1 MKSKITFFKLILSAI
16 YGIACFFI
24 LGIVIRY
31 AITYM
36 YTKSFSIDY
45 DDIYK
50 TFIMS
55 CIAGGGAAIGSWIF
69 AKIDERK
76 NKSPPP
82 QNPKA

>member
-1 MKSKITFFKLILSAI
+1 MKSIIILSKLILSVI

-24 LGIVIRY
+24 LGIAIRY

-55 CIAGGGAAIGSWIF
+55 CIAGFAAAIGSWIF

-82 QNPKA
+82 SNPKI